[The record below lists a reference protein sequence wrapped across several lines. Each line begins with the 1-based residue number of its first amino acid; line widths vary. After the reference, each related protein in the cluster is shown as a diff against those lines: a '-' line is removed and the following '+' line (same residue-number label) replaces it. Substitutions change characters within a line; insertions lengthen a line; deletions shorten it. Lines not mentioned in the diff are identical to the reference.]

1 MNWQELNELDF
12 DNIGQWPRPAKVA
25 TLVILCAL
33 LAGLL
38 GQFLIRDSL
47 AQLEQARAQEA
58 SLKATFETKA
68 RQASALPAYEQQ
80 MKTLQVRLEQELRKL
95 PNQLEIAGL
104 LDDISFIATNNGLR
118 LERINWEAEQPGEF
132 STELPMRIIVRGD
145 YHQLGRFVAGV
156 AALPRIVILDSF
168 SLSHQSGEQL
178 AMSMLAKTYKYN
190 EQGEQ

>member
-1 MNWQELNELDF
+1 MNWQELNDLDF
-12 DNIGQWPRPAKVA
+12 DNIGQWPRSAKVA

-190 EQGEQ
+190 EQGER

>member
-1 MNWQELNELDF
+1 MTTSAS
-12 DNIGQWPRPAKVA
+12 GQRSAKVA

-47 AQLEQARAQEA
+47 AQLERARAQEA

-168 SLSHQSGEQL
+168 SLSHQNGEEL